1 MDELAKPYEI
11 LEWRDGETREF
22 EILKYELGELEIHP
36 RDGRET
42 KTIAVMRIHVPPGSK
57 QAFPAYWDLTSQR
70 LVAQL
75 RGILPDPMYNP
86 FRVTIT
92 AIGRPPA
99 THFSVSRV
107 PEKPG

>member
-1 MDELAKPYEI
+1 MPELSKPYEI
-11 LEWRDGETREF
+11 YEWRDGETREF
-22 EILKYELGELEIHP
+22 VIARYELGELEIHP
-36 RDGRET
+36 RDGREP
-42 KTIAVMRIHVPPGSK
+42 KVVNVMRIHVPPETK
-57 QAFPAYWDLTSQR
+57 DTFPAYWDLTSQR

-75 RGILPDPMYNP
+75 RGILPEPLYNP
-86 FRVTIT
+86 FTVKVT

>member
-1 MDELAKPYEI
+1 MVVLEKPYEI
-11 LEWRDGETREF
+11 YEWQDGETRELT
-22 EILKYELGELEIHP
+22 IVKVELGELEIHP
-36 RDGRET
+36 RDGREP
-42 KTIAVMRIHVPPGSK
+42 KTVSVMRVHVPPETK
-57 QAFPAYWDLTSQR
+57 DTYPPYWDLTSQR

-75 RGILPDPMYNP
+75 RGILPDPLYNP
-86 FRVTIT
+86 YRVTIT